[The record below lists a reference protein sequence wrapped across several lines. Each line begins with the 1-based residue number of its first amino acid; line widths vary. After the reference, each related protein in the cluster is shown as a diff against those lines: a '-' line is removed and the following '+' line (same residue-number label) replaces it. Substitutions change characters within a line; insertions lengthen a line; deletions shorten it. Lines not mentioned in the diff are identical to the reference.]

1 MKTKFITPEMIT
13 EASENLQIAVLKLL
27 DVQKSEMTL
36 ETILRNLEA
45 KATLTASTFDGL
57 KNEAERKARIQTL
70 FTDERIELEAVRKLG
85 LSIQAEKELAAIQMS
100 TVRKLVDLAAV
111 LGTNE
116 VETPELPEPQ
126 QTLGDFIVLLDE
138 NDPDIQDQDQIGAM
152 AAAHNLDE
160 ETKFIQ
166 GIEDELHGETLG
178 SEAETE
184 EPSPYSGNFSED

>member
-1 MKTKFITPEMIT
+1 MKTKFITPEMIV
-13 EASENLQIAVLKLL
+13 EASESLQIAVLKVM

-36 ETILRNLEA
+36 ETIIRNLEA

-70 FTDERIELEAVRKLG
+70 FTDERIELEAIRKLG
-85 LSIQAEKELAAIQMS
+85 ISIRAEKELAEIQMS
-100 TVRKLVDLAAV
+100 AVRKLVDLAAV

-116 VETPELPEPQ
+116 VEKPELPERE
-126 QTLGDFIVLLDE
+126 QTLGDFMLLDE
-138 NDPDIQDQDQIGAM
+138 NYQDILDQDQAGAQ
-152 AAAHNLDE
+152 AAAENDSHLESAFE
-160 ETKFIQ
+160 ERF
-166 GIEDELHGETLG
+166 ETLG